1 MYVAISKILIK
12 CNFLTI
18 NYVVLTKV
26 KVSNHVVLF
35 FLLIEC
41 NLIFWKCFIVV
52 RNMVIGQ
59 WFRRQSEI
67 SHKHRKKC
75 LLAIKI
81 AKYKNRLV
89 IFVIISRYQCQW
101 KFMIVFLLAVEVIDN
116 AMPCARYWKYRA
128 KWSRVTMQI

>member
-41 NLIFWKCFIVV
+41 NLIF
-52 RNMVIGQ
+52 
-59 WFRRQSEI
+59 
-67 SHKHRKKC
+67 
-75 LLAIKI
+75 
-81 AKYKNRLV
+81 
-89 IFVIISRYQCQW
+89 
-101 KFMIVFLLAVEVIDN
+101 
-116 AMPCARYWKYRA
+116 
-128 KWSRVTMQI
+128 